1 MQSFSRP
8 SPAGSA
14 HSEPVTEPRRP
25 ARRKRQPNDAGK
37 SSPDFVEALA
47 RGLSVMRCFSP
58 DVRSLGNLELA
69 QSTGLPKSTISRIV
83 YTLTTLGYLRYHS
96 DTGQYSPGYGVLA
109 LGFGCL
115 ANLEVRQLA
124 RPLME
129 SLAQATGAAVALGAF
144 DGEAMTYV
152 DAVHGSAA
160 LYLRLPVGF
169 RVAMNSTMGRAYLAG
184 MPARER
190 QGLIDTLALSPDM
203 DDMMKKACSD
213 FEHTGCC
220 YGIGDWQPGINAV
233 AAPFATLTGEGMF
246 VISCGG
252 PQGILPEERLRTEVT
267 DSLTAIVR
275 KLSPPLS
282 SR

>member
-1 MQSFSRP
+1 MKNE
-8 SPAGSA
+8 G
-14 HSEPVTEPRRP
+14 ETELRRP
-25 ARRKRQPNDAGK
+25 ARRKRPPTDAGT

-47 RGLSVMRCFSP
+47 RGLSVMRCFGP

-69 QSTGLPKSTISRIV
+69 QLTGLPKSTISRIV

-129 SLAQATGAAVALGAF
+129 DLAQATGAAVALGAF

-169 RVAMNSTMGRAYLAG
+169 RVAMNSTMGRAYLAS
-184 MPARER
+184 MSAQER
-190 QGLIDTLALSPDM
+190 KQLIDRLGLSPGM
-203 DDMMKKACSD
+203 DDMLKKACTD
-213 FEHTGCC
+213 FEQTGCC
-220 YGIGDWQPGINAV
+220 YGLGDWQSGINAV
-233 AAPFATLTGEGMF
+233 ATPFATLTGEGMF
-246 VISCGG
+246 VLSCGG
-252 PQGILPEERLRTEVT
+252 PQSILPEDRLRTEVT
-267 DSLTAIVR
+267 DSLNAIVR
-275 KLSPPLS
+275 KLSPPLQG